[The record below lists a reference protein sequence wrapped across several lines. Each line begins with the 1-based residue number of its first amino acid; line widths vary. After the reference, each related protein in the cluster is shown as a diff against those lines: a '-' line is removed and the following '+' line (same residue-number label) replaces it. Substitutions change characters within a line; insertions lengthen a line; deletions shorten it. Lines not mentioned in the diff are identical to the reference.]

1 MPLETIA
8 GFPTWWE
15 ESGGGAR
22 RVLLIHCTLASSAS
36 WSGVQGRLLDR
47 LRMRRF
53 DRPGHG
59 QSGDWTGGADAAG
72 LHDLTTRIAAALIDA
87 RADLVG
93 HSFGGTVAL
102 RLAQEMPD
110 RVRSLTM
117 IEPVLTT
124 AARDHPDYGA
134 YLEGMERFHAALA
147 EGERQLAARLFNDMV
162 SPEAPFDRLPRKVQ
176 DSFAR
181 RIHLIRDESGV
192 TLEDVTHLL
201 APGKLEAV
209 SLPVLLME
217 GARSPALMHHVN
229 DALTARLPQAR
240 RVLVAGAGHMAP
252 ITHPQ
257 AVAAEIADFLGV

>member
-1 MPLETIA
+1 MPLESIA

-15 ESGGGAR
+15 ESGGGDR
-22 RVLLIHCTLASSAS
+22 QVLFIHCTLASSAS

-59 QSGDWTGGADAAG
+59 QSGDWTGGEDAGA
-72 LHDLTTRIAAALIDA
+72 LHDLTTSIAASLIDGPT
-87 RADLVG
+87 DLVG
-93 HSFGGTVAL
+93 HSFGATIAL

-124 AARDHPDYGA
+124 AARGHPDYGA
-134 YLEGMERFHAALA
+134 YLDGMERFLAALA
-147 EGERQLAARLFNDMV
+147 EGERELAARLFNDMV
-162 SPEAPFDRLPRKVQ
+162 SPEAPFDKMPGKVQ
-176 DSFAR
+176 ESFIR

-192 TLEDVTHLL
+192 TLRDVRDLL
-201 APGKLEAV
+201 LPGKLEAV
-209 SLPVLLME
+209 SQPVLLME
-217 GARSPALMHHVN
+217 GGSSPALMHQVN
-229 DALTARLPQAR
+229 DTLTARLPHVR